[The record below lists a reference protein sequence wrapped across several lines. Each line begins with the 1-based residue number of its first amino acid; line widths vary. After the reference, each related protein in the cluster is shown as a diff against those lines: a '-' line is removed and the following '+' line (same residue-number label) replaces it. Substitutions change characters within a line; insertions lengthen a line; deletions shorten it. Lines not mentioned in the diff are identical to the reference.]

1 MILTLSVWALGN
13 FIVEDVVTRDL
24 VLQQGVLA
32 KIASLYDV
40 LMTFPDFR

>member
-24 VLQQGVLA
+24 VLQQGVLT
-32 KIASLYDV
+32 KIANLYDV
-40 LMTFPDFR
+40 LMTFPDYR